1 MNIIEYVKKYHQE
14 LIYIR
19 QKIHAHPELAF
30 EEYRTSE
37 LIADKLSSW
46 GIEVH
51 KNIGTTGIVGT
62 LINGKDSCSIGL
74 RADMDTLPITEANAI
89 DYRSCHD
96 GKMHACGHDGHTT
109 MLLGAA
115 RYLAETKNFDGRV
128 HFIFQPAEEG
138 FGGARAMIKDGLF
151 QRFPC
156 DAIFG
161 MHNSPNIAVG
171 EFFIRPDVMMAGGAF
186 FDIKINGAGA
196 HAARPELSIDP
207 IMLASQIITMCQTIV
222 PDNVKPQETA
232 VLSFTQIHAGDA
244 YNVIPAYAKV
254 AGTVRAFS
262 QNTMKTIEEN
272 LYRIA
277 NSIATSAGAS
287 IDFDFRTN
295 FIPLI
300 NDETQTAFA
309 EKCAAM
315 LVGDKHVHQPP
326 RPSMAA
332 EDFADMLAACPGAY
346 IFIGNGM
353 SEAGQGQL
361 HSASYNFND
370 EILPLGAAYYATLVE
385 EKLKK
390 Q

>member
-171 EFFIRPDVMMAGGAF
+171 EFFIRPDVMNAG
-186 FDIKINGAGA
+186 
-196 HAARPELSIDP
+196 L
-207 IMLASQIITMCQTIV
+207 
-222 PDNVKPQETA
+222 
-232 VLSFTQIHAGDA
+232 
-244 YNVIPAYAKV
+244 
-254 AGTVRAFS
+254 
-262 QNTMKTIEEN
+262 
-272 LYRIA
+272 
-277 NSIATSAGAS
+277 
-287 IDFDFRTN
+287 
-295 FIPLI
+295 
-300 NDETQTAFA
+300 
-309 EKCAAM
+309 
-315 LVGDKHVHQPP
+315 
-326 RPSMAA
+326 
-332 EDFADMLAACPGAY
+332 
-346 IFIGNGM
+346 
-353 SEAGQGQL
+353 
-361 HSASYNFND
+361 
-370 EILPLGAAYYATLVE
+370 
-385 EKLKK
+385 
-390 Q
+390 